1 MFKLIN
7 NFFNYSKNDL
17 FKKNTL
23 DIQKNFPVKKIF
35 DAIKSFSDESDIY
48 YVGGCVR
55 KIFCHELV
63 DDIDLETNI
72 NPDEVILSLKKND
85 ISFYETGKNHGTITA
100 IIEDKKFEITSL
112 RKDISTDGRHAKVLF
127 SKDWREDAE
136 RRDFTFN
143 SIYSNIYGEVFDPF
157 NGRKDLENGCVT
169 LIGDPSKRIK
179 EDYLR
184 ILRYIRFFL
193 NYSKKDHEPKIKKII
208 KQNLDGLLKISKER
222 LIDELKKIIFSKG
235 FINLKKDDFS
245 KEILELVFPS
255 LNNTSFL
262 TDKNKLL
269 IEDIQLN
276 KNFIVLLSAM
286 MIKDLNS
293 INYMLYKFN
302 FSNQDKQRLLYIHD
316 NYQMSLEKSFFD
328 RELKKRIYFGEKESL
343 LDLITLQLLIFH
355 KNEKALNDLIKITK
369 KTDLPKFPYNADFL
383 IKNFDYKPGKKMGK
397 KLKELETLWVDN
409 DFKISKEEIKK
420 IVLN

>member
-7 NFFNYSKNDL
+7 NFFNHSKNDL

-35 DAIKSFSDESDIY
+35 DAIKSFSDESDVY

-63 DDIDLETNI
+63 DDIDLATNI
-72 NPDEVILSLKKND
+72 NPDEVILSLKKNN

-100 IIEDKKFEITSL
+100 IIDDKKFEITSL

-143 SIYSNIYGEVFDPF
+143 SIYLNIYGEVFDPF
-157 NGRKDLENGCVT
+157 NGRKDLENGRVT
-169 LIGDPSKRIK
+169 FIGDPSKRIK

-293 INYMLYKFN
+293 INYILYKFN

-316 NYQMSLEKSFFD
+316 NYQISLEKSFFD

-369 KTDLPKFPYNADFL
+369 KTDSPKFPYNADFL

>member
-1 MFKLIN
+1 MFKIIN
-7 NFFNYSKNDL
+7 NFFNHSKNDL

-55 KIFCHELV
+55 KIFCHEVV
-63 DDIDLETNI
+63 DDIDLATNI
-72 NPDEVILSLKKND
+72 NPDEVILSLKKNN
-85 ISFYETGKNHGTITA
+85 ISFFETGKNHGTVTA
-100 IIEDKKFEITSL
+100 IIDDKKFEITSL

-157 NGRKDLENGCVT
+157 NGRKDFENGCVT
-169 LIGDPSKRIK
+169 FIGDPSKRIK

-255 LNNTSFL
+255 LNHTSFL

-293 INYMLYKFN
+293 INYILYKFN

>member
-7 NFFNYSKNDL
+7 NFFNHRKNDL
-17 FKKNTL
+17 FKMNIL

-35 DAIKSFSDESDIY
+35 DTIKSFSDESDVY
-48 YVGGCVR
+48 YVGGCIR
-55 KIFCHELV
+55 KTFCQEPA
-63 DDIDLETNI
+63 DDIDLATNI
-72 NPDEVILSLKKND
+72 SPDEVILSLKKND

-100 IIEDKKFEITSL
+100 IIDDKKFEITSL

-127 SKDWREDAE
+127 SKDWREDAK

-157 NGRKDLENGCVT
+157 NGRKDLENGHVIF
-169 LIGDPSKRIK
+169 IGDPSKRIK

-193 NYSKKDHEPKIKKII
+193 NYSKKDHDPKIKKII
-208 KQNLDGLLKISKER
+208 KQNLDGLFKISKER
-222 LIDELKKIIFSKG
+222 LMDELKKVIFSRG
-235 FINLKKDDFS
+235 FINLKKDHFS

-293 INYMLYKFN
+293 INYILYKFN
-302 FSNQDKQRLLYIHD
+302 FSNQDKLRLLYIHN

-343 LDLITLQLLIFH
+343 LDLITLQLLNFH

-369 KTDLPKFPYNADFL
+369 KTDMPKFPFNADFL
-383 IKNFDYKPGKKMGK
+383 IKNFNYKPGKKMGK

>member
-7 NFFNYSKNDL
+7 NFFNHSKNDL

-63 DDIDLETNI
+63 DDIDLATNI
-72 NPDEVILSLKKND
+72 NPDEVILSLKKNN

-100 IIEDKKFEITSL
+100 IIDDKKFEITSL

-169 LIGDPSKRIK
+169 FIGDPLKRIK

-293 INYMLYKFN
+293 INYILYKFN

>member
-7 NFFNYSKNDL
+7 NFFNHSKNDF
-17 FKKNTL
+17 FKKNIL

-35 DAIKSFSDESDIY
+35 DAIKSFSDESDVY

-63 DDIDLETNI
+63 DDIDLATNI
-72 NPDEVILSLKKND
+72 NPDEVILSLKKNN

-100 IIEDKKFEITSL
+100 IIDDKKFEITSL
-112 RKDISTDGRHAKVLF
+112 RKDIFTDGRHAKVLF

-143 SIYSNIYGEVFDPF
+143 TIYSNIYGEVFDPF
-157 NGRKDLENGCVT
+157 NGRKDLANGCVNF
-169 LIGDPSKRIK
+169 IGDPSKRIK

-193 NYSKKDHEPKIKKII
+193 NYSKKDHEPKIKKTI

-262 TDKNKLL
+262 TDKKKLL

-293 INYMLYKFN
+293 INYILYKFN
-302 FSNQDKQRLLYIHD
+302 FSNQDKQRLLYIYD

-355 KNEKALNDLIKITK
+355 KNEKALNDLIQITK
-369 KTDLPKFPYNADFL
+369 KNDMPKFPFNADFL

>member
-7 NFFNYSKNDL
+7 NFFNHSKNDL

-35 DAIKSFSDESDIY
+35 DAIKSFSDESDVY

-63 DDIDLETNI
+63 DDIDLATNI
-72 NPDEVILSLKKND
+72 NPDEVILSLKKNN

-100 IIEDKKFEITSL
+100 IIDDKKFEITSL

-157 NGRKDLENGCVT
+157 NGRKDLANGCVT
-169 LIGDPSKRIK
+169 FIGDPSKRIK

-293 INYMLYKFN
+293 INYILYKFN
-302 FSNQDKQRLLYIHD
+302 FSNQDKLRLLYIHN

>member
-1 MFKLIN
+1 MFKLLN
-7 NFFNYSKNDL
+7 NFFSHSKNDL
-17 FKKNTL
+17 FKKNIL

-35 DAIKSFSDESDIY
+35 DTIKSFSDESDVY
-48 YVGGCVR
+48 YVGGCIR
-55 KIFCHELV
+55 KTFCQEVV
-63 DDIDLETNI
+63 DDIDLATNI
-72 NPDEVILSLKKND
+72 SPDEIILSLKKND

-100 IIEDKKFEITSL
+100 IIDDDKFEITSL
-112 RKDISTDGRHAKVLF
+112 RKDITTDGRHAKVLF

-143 SIYSNIYGEVFDPF
+143 SIYANIYGDVFDPF
-157 NGRKDLENGCVT
+157 DGRKDLENGCVSF
-169 LIGDPSKRIK
+169 IGDPSKRIK

-193 NYSKKDHEPKIKKII
+193 NYSKKEHEPKIKKII

-222 LIDELKKIIFSKG
+222 LIDELKKIIFSRG
-235 FINLKKDDFS
+235 FTNLKKDDFS

-262 TDKNKLL
+262 TDKNKDH
-269 IEDIQLN
+269 IAKIQSN
-276 KNFIVLLSAM
+276 KNFIILLSAM

-302 FSNQDKQRLLYIHD
+302 FSNRDKQRLMYIHD
-316 NYQMSLEKSFFD
+316 NYEMSLEKSFFNK
-328 RELKKRIYFGEKESL
+328 ELKKRIYFGEKESL
-343 LDLITLQLLIFH
+343 LDLINLQLLISY
-355 KNEKALNDLIKITK
+355 KNEKALNALINEAK
-369 KTDLPKFPYNADFL
+369 KTEIPKFPLNADFL
-383 IKNFDYKPGKKMGK
+383 IKNFDYKAGKKIGK
-397 KLKELETLWVDN
+397 KLKELEMLWVDN

>member
-7 NFFNYSKNDL
+7 NFFNHSKNDL

-63 DDIDLETNI
+63 DDIDLATNI
-72 NPDEVILSLKKND
+72 NPDEVILSLKKNN

-100 IIEDKKFEITSL
+100 IIDDKKFEITSL

-143 SIYSNIYGEVFDPF
+143 SIYSNVYGEVFDPF
-157 NGRKDLENGCVT
+157 NGRKDLENGRVKF
-169 LIGDPSKRIK
+169 IGDPSKRIK

-245 KEILELVFPS
+245 KGILELVFPS

-293 INYMLYKFN
+293 INYILYKFN

-328 RELKKRIYFGEKESL
+328 RELKKRIYFGEKENL

-355 KNEKALNDLIKITK
+355 KNENTLNDLIKITK

>member
-1 MFKLIN
+1 M
-7 NFFNYSKNDL
+7 
-17 FKKNTL
+17 
-23 DIQKNFPVKKIF
+23 
-35 DAIKSFSDESDIY
+35 
-48 YVGGCVR
+48 
-55 KIFCHELV
+55 
-63 DDIDLETNI
+63 DDIDLATNI
-72 NPDEVILSLKKND
+72 SPDEIILSLKKND

-100 IIEDKKFEITSL
+100 IIDDDKFEITSL
-112 RKDISTDGRHAKVLF
+112 RKDITTDGRHAKVLF

-143 SIYSNIYGEVFDPF
+143 SIYANIYGDVFDPF
-157 NGRKDLENGCVT
+157 DGRKDLENGCVSF
-169 LIGDPSKRIK
+169 IGDPSKRIK

-193 NYSKKDHEPKIKKII
+193 NYSKKEHEPKIKKII

-222 LIDELKKIIFSKG
+222 LIDELKKIIFSRG
-235 FINLKKDDFS
+235 FTNLKKDDFS

-262 TDKNKLL
+262 TDKNKDH
-269 IEDIQLN
+269 IAKIQSN
-276 KNFIVLLSAM
+276 KNFIILLSAM

-302 FSNQDKQRLLYIHD
+302 FSNRDKQRLMYIHD
-316 NYQMSLEKSFFD
+316 NYEMSLEKSFFNK
-328 RELKKRIYFGEKESL
+328 ELKKRIYFGEKESL
-343 LDLITLQLLIFH
+343 LDLINLQLLISY
-355 KNEKALNDLIKITK
+355 KNEKALNALINEAK
-369 KTDLPKFPYNADFL
+369 KTEIPKFPLNADFL
-383 IKNFDYKPGKKMGK
+383 IKNFDYKAGKKIGK
-397 KLKELETLWVDN
+397 KLKELEMLWVDN

>member
-7 NFFNYSKNDL
+7 NFFNHSKNDL

-35 DAIKSFSDESDIY
+35 DAIKSFSDESDVY

-63 DDIDLETNI
+63 DDIDLATNI
-72 NPDEVILSLKKND
+72 NPDEVILSLKKNN
-85 ISFYETGKNHGTITA
+85 ISSYETGKNHGTITA
-100 IIEDKKFEITSL
+100 IIDDKKFEITSL

-157 NGRKDLENGCVT
+157 NGRKDLENGYVT
-169 LIGDPSKRIK
+169 FIGDPSKRIK

-293 INYMLYKFN
+293 INYILYKFN

-409 DFKISKEEIKK
+409 NFKISNEEIKK

>member
-1 MFKLIN
+1 M
-7 NFFNYSKNDL
+7 
-17 FKKNTL
+17 
-23 DIQKNFPVKKIF
+23 
-35 DAIKSFSDESDIY
+35 
-48 YVGGCVR
+48 
-55 KIFCHELV
+55 
-63 DDIDLETNI
+63 
-72 NPDEVILSLKKND
+72 
-85 ISFYETGKNHGTITA
+85 
-100 IIEDKKFEITSL
+100 
-112 RKDISTDGRHAKVLF
+112 
-127 SKDWREDAE
+127 
-136 RRDFTFN
+136 
-143 SIYSNIYGEVFDPF
+143 
-157 NGRKDLENGCVT
+157 
-169 LIGDPSKRIK
+169 
-179 EDYLR
+179 
-184 ILRYIRFFL
+184 
-193 NYSKKDHEPKIKKII
+193 
-208 KQNLDGLLKISKER
+208 LKISKER

-262 TDKNKLL
+262 IDKNRLL

-286 MIKDLNS
+286 MIKDLNN
-293 INYMLYKFN
+293 INYILYKFN
-302 FSNQDKQRLLYIHD
+302 FSNQDKQRFLYIHD

-355 KNEKALNDLIKITK
+355 KNEKTLNELIKITK
-369 KTDLPKFPYNADFL
+369 KTASPKFPYNADFL

>member
-35 DAIKSFSDESDIY
+35 DAIKSFSDESDVY

-63 DDIDLETNI
+63 DDIDLATNI
-72 NPDEVILSLKKND
+72 NPDEVILSLKKNN
-85 ISFYETGKNHGTITA
+85 ISSYETGKNHGTITA
-100 IIEDKKFEITSL
+100 IIDDKKFEITSL

-143 SIYSNIYGEVFDPF
+143 SIYSNVYGEVFDPF

-169 LIGDPSKRIK
+169 FIGDPSKRIK

-293 INYMLYKFN
+293 INYILYKFN

-409 DFKISKEEIKK
+409 NFKISKEEIKK

>member
-7 NFFNYSKNDL
+7 NFFNHSKNDL

-35 DAIKSFSDESDIY
+35 DAIKTFSDESDVY
-48 YVGGCVR
+48 YVGGCIR
-55 KIFCHELV
+55 KTFCHEPV
-63 DDIDLETNI
+63 DDIDLATNI
-72 NPDEVILSLKKND
+72 NPDEVILSLKKNN

-100 IIEDKKFEITSL
+100 IIDDKKFEITSL

-143 SIYSNIYGEVFDPF
+143 SIYSNIYGEAFDPF

-169 LIGDPSKRIK
+169 FIGDPSKRIK

-293 INYMLYKFN
+293 INYILYKFN

-328 RELKKRIYFGEKESL
+328 KELKKRLYFGEKESL
-343 LDLITLQLLIFH
+343 LDLINLQLLISH
-355 KNEKALNDLIKITK
+355 KNEKALNTLIIEAK
-369 KTDLPKFPYNADFL
+369 KTKIPKFPLNADFL
-383 IKNFDYKPGKKMGK
+383 IKNFDYKAGKKMGK
-397 KLKELETLWVDN
+397 KLKEIETLWVDN

>member
-1 MFKLIN
+1 MQL
-7 NFFNYSKNDL
+7 
-17 FKKNTL
+17 
-23 DIQKNFPVKKIF
+23 
-35 DAIKSFSDESDIY
+35 
-48 YVGGCVR
+48 
-55 KIFCHELV
+55 
-63 DDIDLETNI
+63 
-72 NPDEVILSLKKND
+72 LS
-85 ISFYETGKNHGTITA
+85 HGTITA
-100 IIEDKKFEITSL
+100 IIDDKKFEITSL

-169 LIGDPSKRIK
+169 FIGDPSKRIK

-269 IEDIQLN
+269 LEDIQLN

-293 INYMLYKFN
+293 INYILYKFN

-316 NYQMSLEKSFFD
+316 NYQRSLEKSFFD

-369 KTDLPKFPYNADFL
+369 KIDLPKFPYNADFL

-409 DFKISKEEIKK
+409 DFKISNLLDPKKNTLIFLSSRKVYKSKENIKESGK
-420 IVLN
+420 LNPLSNYSKNKLVTEHFLKNKLKSNLLILRISNIIGFKKKQKNLHRTFVDIFYEKACTKLS

>member
-7 NFFNYSKNDL
+7 NFFNHSKNDL

-63 DDIDLETNI
+63 DDIDLATNI
-72 NPDEVILSLKKND
+72 NPDEVILSLKKNN

-100 IIEDKKFEITSL
+100 IIDDKKFEITSL

-169 LIGDPSKRIK
+169 FIGDPLKRIK

>member
-1 MFKLIN
+1 MFKIIN
-7 NFFNYSKNDL
+7 NFFNHSKNDL

-63 DDIDLETNI
+63 DDIDLATNI
-72 NPDEVILSLKKND
+72 NPDEVILSLKKNN

-100 IIEDKKFEITSL
+100 IIDDKKFEITSL

-143 SIYSNIYGEVFDPF
+143 SVYSNIYGEVFDPF
-157 NGRKDLENGCVT
+157 NGRKDLENGCVKF
-169 LIGDPSKRIK
+169 IGDPLKRIK

-293 INYMLYKFN
+293 INYILYKFN

-355 KNEKALNDLIKITK
+355 KNEKALYDLIKITK

-397 KLKELETLWVDN
+397 KLKELETLWVNN
-409 DFKISKEEIKK
+409 DFKISKDEIKK

>member
-1 MFKLIN
+1 M
-7 NFFNYSKNDL
+7 
-17 FKKNTL
+17 
-23 DIQKNFPVKKIF
+23 
-35 DAIKSFSDESDIY
+35 
-48 YVGGCVR
+48 
-55 KIFCHELV
+55 
-63 DDIDLETNI
+63 
-72 NPDEVILSLKKND
+72 
-85 ISFYETGKNHGTITA
+85 
-100 IIEDKKFEITSL
+100 
-112 RKDISTDGRHAKVLF
+112 
-127 SKDWREDAE
+127 
-136 RRDFTFN
+136 
-143 SIYSNIYGEVFDPF
+143 FDPF

-169 LIGDPSKRIK
+169 FIGDPLKRIK

-293 INYMLYKFN
+293 INYLLYKFN

>member
-1 MFKLIN
+1 MSRFSSILEQN
-7 NFFNYSKNDL
+7 DVAQVFDL
-17 FKKNTL
+17 FETY
-23 DIQKNFPVKKIF
+23 QKN
-35 DAIKSFSDESDIY
+35 SIY
-48 YVGGCVR
+48 VVGGSIR
-55 KIFCHELV
+55 DALLNREIT
-63 DDIDLETNI
+63 DIDFAT
-72 NPDEVILSLKKND
+72 SLKPKTITEILNKENIKFID
-85 ISFYETGKNHGTITA
+85 VGIDHGTVTA
-100 IIEDKKFEITSL
+100 IINERKFEITTF
-112 RKDISTDGRHAKVLF
+112 RNDIFTDGRHAQVSF
-127 SKDWREDAE
+127 SNSLEEDAL
-136 RRDFTFN
+136 RRDFTIN
-143 SIYSNIYGEVFDPF
+143 AMYLDKGGNLIDPKD
-157 NGRKDLENGCVT
+157 GKTDLENRVVRF
-169 LIGDPSKRIK
+169 IGNPDERIK

-193 NYSKKDHEPKIKKII
+193 NYSKKNHEPKIKKII

-293 INYMLYKFN
+293 INYILYKFN

-383 IKNFDYKPGKKMGK
+383 IQNFDYKPGKKMGK

>member
-7 NFFNYSKNDL
+7 NFFNQSKNDL
-17 FKKNTL
+17 FKKNLL

-35 DAIKSFSDESDIY
+35 DAIKSFSDESDVY
-48 YVGGCVR
+48 YVGGCNR

-63 DDIDLETNI
+63 DDIDLATNI
-72 NPDEVILSLKKND
+72 NPDEVILSLKKNN
-85 ISFYETGKNHGTITA
+85 ISSYETGKNHGTITA
-100 IIEDKKFEITSL
+100 IIDDKKFEITSL
-112 RKDISTDGRHAKVLF
+112 RKDIFTDGRHAKVLF

-169 LIGDPSKRIK
+169 FIGDPSKRIK

-193 NYSKKDHEPKIKKII
+193 NYSKKDHEPKIKKVI

-293 INYMLYKFN
+293 INYLLYKFN

-369 KTDLPKFPYNADFL
+369 KTDSPKFPYNADFL

>member
-1 MFKLIN
+1 M
-7 NFFNYSKNDL
+7 
-17 FKKNTL
+17 
-23 DIQKNFPVKKIF
+23 
-35 DAIKSFSDESDIY
+35 
-48 YVGGCVR
+48 
-55 KIFCHELV
+55 
-63 DDIDLETNI
+63 
-72 NPDEVILSLKKND
+72 
-85 ISFYETGKNHGTITA
+85 
-100 IIEDKKFEITSL
+100 
-112 RKDISTDGRHAKVLF
+112 
-127 SKDWREDAE
+127 
-136 RRDFTFN
+136 
-143 SIYSNIYGEVFDPF
+143 FDPF
-157 NGRKDLENGCVT
+157 NGRKDLANGCVT
-169 LIGDPSKRIK
+169 FIGDPSKRIK

-245 KEILELVFPS
+245 KGILELVFPS

-293 INYMLYKFN
+293 INYILYKFN

-355 KNEKALNDLIKITK
+355 KNEKTLNNLIKITK

-409 DFKISKEEIKK
+409 NFKISKEEIKK

>member
-7 NFFNYSKNDL
+7 NFFNHSKNDL

-35 DAIKSFSDESDIY
+35 DAIKSFSDESDVY

-55 KIFCHELV
+55 KIFCYELV
-63 DDIDLETNI
+63 DDIDLATNI
-72 NPDEVILSLKKND
+72 NPDEVILSLKKNN

-100 IIEDKKFEITSL
+100 IIDDKKFEITSL
-112 RKDISTDGRHAKVLF
+112 RKDISTDGRHAQVLF

-169 LIGDPSKRIK
+169 FIGDPSNRIK

-193 NYSKKDHEPKIKKII
+193 NYSKKDHEPKIKKTI

-293 INYMLYKFN
+293 INYILYKFN

-369 KTDLPKFPYNADFL
+369 KIDLPKFPYNADFL

>member
-7 NFFNYSKNDL
+7 NFFNHSKNDL

-35 DAIKSFSDESDIY
+35 DAIKSFSDESDVY

-63 DDIDLETNI
+63 DDIDLATNI
-72 NPDEVILSLKKND
+72 NPDEVILSLKKNN

-100 IIEDKKFEITSL
+100 IIDDKKFEITSL

-157 NGRKDLENGCVT
+157 NGRKDLENGRVIF
-169 LIGDPSKRIK
+169 IGDPSKRIK

-293 INYMLYKFN
+293 INYILYKFN

>member
-1 MFKLIN
+1 M
-7 NFFNYSKNDL
+7 
-17 FKKNTL
+17 
-23 DIQKNFPVKKIF
+23 
-35 DAIKSFSDESDIY
+35 
-48 YVGGCVR
+48 
-55 KIFCHELV
+55 
-63 DDIDLETNI
+63 DDIDLATNI
-72 NPDEVILSLKKND
+72 NPDEVILSLKKNN
-85 ISFYETGKNHGTITA
+85 ISFFETGKNHGTITA
-100 IIEDKKFEITSL
+100 IIDDKKFEITSL

-169 LIGDPSKRIK
+169 FIGDPSKRIK

-293 INYMLYKFN
+293 INYILYKFN

-343 LDLITLQLLIFH
+343 LDLITLQLLILH
-355 KNEKALNDLIKITK
+355 KNEKTLNDLIKITK
-369 KTDLPKFPYNADFL
+369 KTDSPKFPYNADFL

-397 KLKELETLWVDN
+397 KLKELETLWVNN